1 MGCDASFDCNAKV
14 GRQAVSCGFG
24 RSTFDPSVGPGGVV
38 SPVLMEAKG
47 VRERDALIDLESGNN
62 VVISEHGHGMDANF
76 AVSPP
81 RTPPNGRLNRV
92 MHTKDEGNQ
101 HMDCSS
107 PAMETASKN
116 GDDRKSEGEEKL
128 GLLDSSGGE
137 KAKKKRSS
145 SKKPPRPPRPPT
157 HLPLDASDQK
167 LLNELN
173 ELALLKRARIE
184 RMKALKKMKNGKQ
197 GSSNS
202 NFCPMIITII
212 FCLVILWQA
221 TTKRTTGAGDPSRGE
236 RGRGTSTS
244 AGHDRRPRQGP
255 RRHALPLAAIL
266 RAPPRQAGRCKSE
279 ALFSAPRGGLAV
291 NEPSLACVA
300 RPPAGFHAANQ
311 PVEWTSRRPWRHPVF
326 MRILFKMIYSNF
338 HEDLV
343 QNVLFDTDRR
353 TCLGIL
359 EKEGKQNEEEAILH
373 IPLRALDGEDYYAW
387 AREPSGVYSVK
398 SAYRALMTHKER
410 LAPKEGT
417 IQETSSSEK
426 HLRTALWKLKVILRV
441 FFGGKFYVV
450 FYRQKN

>member
-1 MGCDASFDCNAKV
+1 MCNRCDALFDCNAKV
-14 GRQAVSCGFG
+14 GRQAVFQ
-24 RSTFDPSVGPGGVV
+24 RLFLAILGGEHLIRVLV
-38 SPVLMEAKG
+38 PVLMEAKG
-47 VRERDALIDLESGNN
+47 AGERDALIDLESGNS

-81 RTPPNGRLNRV
+81 RTPPNGGLNRV
-92 MHTKDEGNQ
+92 MHTKDDGNQ

-221 TTKRTTGAGDPSRGE
+221 TTRRTTGAGDPSRGGN
-236 RGRGTSTS
+236 GRGTSTS
-244 AGHDRRPRQGP
+244 AGHDRRPCQGP

-266 RAPPRQAGRCKSE
+266 KAPPRQAGRCKSE

-300 RPPAGFHAANQ
+300 RSPGFHAANQ
-311 PVEWTSRRPWRHPVF
+311 PVEWTSRRPWRHLGGKLSFINQKP
-326 MRILFKMIYSNF
+326 LEAGYNK
-338 HEDLV
+338 
-343 QNVLFDTDRR
+343 DR
-353 TCLGIL
+353 
-359 EKEGKQNEEEAILH
+359 
-373 IPLRALDGEDYYAW
+373 
-387 AREPSGVYSVK
+387 
-398 SAYRALMTHKER
+398 
-410 LAPKEGT
+410 
-417 IQETSSSEK
+417 
-426 HLRTALWKLKVILRV
+426 
-441 FFGGKFYVV
+441 GGKFAVKIDRSLLALSCDTLIVAARVANTLINLDIKRDTSWVMRREKPQVATLIKQQRV
-450 FYRQKN
+450 FGKVLRSSFE

>member
-1 MGCDASFDCNAKV
+1 
-14 GRQAVSCGFG
+14 
-24 RSTFDPSVGPGGVV
+24 
-38 SPVLMEAKG
+38 MEAKG
-47 VRERDALIDLESGNN
+47 ASERDALIDLESGNN

-81 RTPPNGRLNRV
+81 RTPPNGGLNRV

-212 FCLVILWQA
+212 FCLVILWQGFCSRQA
-221 TTKRTTGAGDPSRGE
+221 SGVSFHGSPESSVREHSSLISIRFYKKNHSNVRPHGSTSAAPNNYETHHRGWRSVPRGE
-236 RGRGTSTS
+236 RPR
-244 AGHDRRPRQGP
+244 HEHVDR
-255 RRHALPLAAIL
+255 A
-266 RAPPRQAGRCKSE
+266 
-279 ALFSAPRGGLAV
+279 
-291 NEPSLACVA
+291 
-300 RPPAGFHAANQ
+300 
-311 PVEWTSRRPWRHPVF
+311 
-326 MRILFKMIYSNF
+326 
-338 HEDLV
+338 
-343 QNVLFDTDRR
+343 
-353 TCLGIL
+353 
-359 EKEGKQNEEEAILH
+359 
-373 IPLRALDGEDYYAW
+373 
-387 AREPSGVYSVK
+387 
-398 SAYRALMTHKER
+398 
-410 LAPKEGT
+410 
-417 IQETSSSEK
+417 
-426 HLRTALWKLKVILRV
+426 
-441 FFGGKFYVV
+441 
-450 FYRQKN
+450 